1 MNLITY
7 TSTYPNAAQPQ
18 HGLFVE
24 QRLRKIVE
32 SGRAAARVVAP
43 VPWFPFP
50 QRMFGRYAQ
59 FAAAPARA
67 TRFGIDIV
75 HPRYAVVPKVG
86 MSMAPFLMA
95 AGTWSAF
102 RQAASAPVDLI
113 DAHFFYPDGVAAAI
127 LAERLGKPLVVT
139 ARGTDISLMPRYAV
153 PRRLI
158 RWAAARAA
166 AIITV
171 CQALKEALVE
181 LGVPASKITVLRN
194 GVDTQRFRPSDR
206 GAWRRTLGMEGFTLL
221 SVGELIKRKAN
232 EIAIQALSQL
242 PDARLFLIGQ
252 GPEEGPLRG
261 LAGELGVSGRVRFLG
276 PVAQDEL
283 RHHYSAADAL
293 VLSSSRE
300 GLANVLLES
309 MACGTPVI
317 ASNVWGTPEVVCSPE
332 AGVLMEERTPQ
343 GLARAVRRL
352 RDHYP
357 AHADVRRH
365 AERFSW
371 DATTRGQL
379 ELYAS
384 VIR

>member
-1 MNLITY
+1 MQLLTY
-7 TSTYPNAAQPQ
+7 TSIYPNAAQPLL
-18 HGLFVE
+18 GLFVE

-32 SGRAAARVVAP
+32 SGRARARVVAP
-43 VPWFPFP
+43 VPWFPFRP
-50 QRMFGRYAQ
+50 GLFGRYAR

-67 TRFGIDIV
+67 TRFGIEIV
-75 HPRYAVVPKVG
+75 HPRYPVVPKIG
-86 MSMAPFLMA
+86 MSIAPLLMA
-95 AGTWSAF
+95 AGTWRAF
-102 RQAASAPVDLI
+102 RNAAATPVDLV

-127 LAERLGKPLVVT
+127 LAARLGKPLVVT
-139 ARGTDISLMPRYAV
+139 ARGTDVSLIPQYVV

-171 CQALKEALVE
+171 CQALKDALVE
-181 LGVPASKITVLRN
+181 LGVPAGKITVLRN
-194 GVDTQRFRPSDR
+194 GVDTDRFRPSDR
-206 GAWRRTLGMEGFTLL
+206 DAWRSRLGMNGFVLL

-232 EIAIQALSQL
+232 EIAIQALPRM
-242 PDARLFLIGQ
+242 PDASLFLIGQ
-252 GPEEGPLRG
+252 GVEEKALRA
-261 LAGELGVSGRVRFLG
+261 LASELRVTARVRFLG
-276 PVAQDEL
+276 PVAQDDL
-283 RHHYSAADAL
+283 KHHYSAADAL

-317 ASNVWGTPEVVCSPE
+317 ASNVGGTPEVMCSPE
-332 AGVLMEERTPQ
+332 VGVLMDERTPQ
-343 GLARAVRRL
+343 GLVRAVRRL
-352 RDHYP
+352 REHYP
-357 AHADVRRH
+357 ARADVRRY